1 MKIKRMLLSFAALG
15 ILTNSM
21 FAEGSSLPTNPQSRS
36 STAEGVQSQVESKQ
50 AEKATQLRKK
60 LLAEAALAIDDT
72 KKALAFLDKKNS
84 KEALAALERVTG
96 KLELIISREPGLAL
110 APIDMNVAVQDLLA
124 DPDTV
129 KVILKE
135 ARDLLG
141 HGEVQKVRPLLA
153 NLSSEMVFSTIN
165 IPLATYPQAIKA
177 VTRLIDENKL
187 NEAKTALEAALST
200 LIVTDVIIPLPVVRA
215 ELLLKEAEKL
225 AEKSSRSEK
234 DNESLSNHLSE
245 ARKQV
250 RLAEVLGYGQKKTYK
265 PIYEQIDQIEK
276 KSRGGKSGRGWF
288 DNIKKKVSELFG

>member
-141 HGEVQKVRPLLA
+141 DGEVQKARPLLA

-177 VTRLIDENKL
+177 VARLIDENML

-200 LIVTDVIIPLPVVRA
+200 LVVTDVIIPLPVLRA

-225 AEKSSRSEK
+225 AEKSNRSEK
-234 DNESLSNHLSE
+234 ENESLSNQLSE

-250 RLAEVLGYGQKKTYK
+250 RLAEVLGYGKKKTYK

>member
-36 STAEGVQSQVESKQ
+36 STAEGVQSQVESKL

-141 HGEVQKVRPLLA
+141 DGEVQKARPLLA

-177 VTRLIDENKL
+177 VARLIDENKL

-200 LIVTDVIIPLPVVRA
+200 LVVTDVIIPLPVLRA

-225 AEKSSRSEK
+225 AEKSNRSEK
-234 DNESLSNHLSE
+234 DNESLSNQLSE
-245 ARKQV
+245 VRKQV

-288 DNIKKKVSELFG
+288 DNIKKKVSELYG

>member
-141 HGEVQKVRPLLA
+141 DGEVQKVRPLLA

-177 VTRLIDENKL
+177 VARLIDENKL

-234 DNESLSNHLSE
+234 DNESLSNQLSE

>member
-15 ILTNSM
+15 VLTNSM

-141 HGEVQKVRPLLA
+141 DGEVQKVRPLLA

-177 VTRLIDENKL
+177 VARLIDENKL

-234 DNESLSNHLSE
+234 DNESLSNQLSE

>member
-1 MKIKRMLLSFAALG
+1 MKIKRILLSFAALG

-141 HGEVQKVRPLLA
+141 DGEVQKARPLLA

-177 VTRLIDENKL
+177 VARLIDENKL

-200 LIVTDVIIPLPVVRA
+200 LVATNVIIPLPVVRA

-225 AEKSSRSEK
+225 AENSSRSEK
-234 DNESLSNHLSE
+234 DNESLSNQLSE

>member
-1 MKIKRMLLSFAALG
+1 
-15 ILTNSM
+15 M

-141 HGEVQKVRPLLA
+141 DGEVQKARPLLA

-177 VTRLIDENKL
+177 VARLIDENKL

-200 LIVTDVIIPLPVVRA
+200 LVVTVVIIPLPVLRA

-225 AEKSSRSEK
+225 AEKSNRSEK
-234 DNESLSNHLSE
+234 DNESLSNQLSE

>member
-141 HGEVQKVRPLLA
+141 DGEVQKARPLLA

-177 VTRLIDENKL
+177 VARLIDENML

-200 LIVTDVIIPLPVVRA
+200 LVVTDVIIPLPVLRA

-234 DNESLSNHLSE
+234 DNESLSNQLSE

>member
-141 HGEVQKVRPLLA
+141 DGEVQKARPLLA

-177 VTRLIDENKL
+177 VARLIDENML

-200 LIVTDVIIPLPVVRA
+200 LVVTDVIIPLPVVRA

-225 AEKSSRSEK
+225 AENSSRSEK
-234 DNESLSNHLSE
+234 DNESLSNQLSE

>member
-1 MKIKRMLLSFAALG
+1 MKIKRILLSFAALG
-15 ILTNSM
+15 VLTNSM

-50 AEKATQLRKK
+50 AEKATQFRKK

-141 HGEVQKVRPLLA
+141 DGEVQKARSLLA

-177 VTRLIDENKL
+177 VARLIDENKL

-200 LIVTDVIIPLPVVRA
+200 LVVTDVIIPLPVVRA

-234 DNESLSNHLSE
+234 DNESLSNQLSE

>member
-1 MKIKRMLLSFAALG
+1 MKIKRILLSFAALG
-15 ILTNSM
+15 ILTNST

-141 HGEVQKVRPLLA
+141 DGEVQKARPLLA

-177 VTRLIDENKL
+177 VARLIDENKL

-200 LIVTDVIIPLPVVRA
+200 LIVTEVIIPLPVVRA

-234 DNESLSNHLSE
+234 DNESLSNQLSE

-276 KSRGGKSGRGWF
+276 KSRGGKSARGWF

>member
-141 HGEVQKVRPLLA
+141 DGEVQKARPLLA

-177 VTRLIDENKL
+177 VARLIDENKL

-225 AEKSSRSEK
+225 AENSSRSEK
-234 DNESLSNHLSE
+234 DNESLSNQLSE

>member
-1 MKIKRMLLSFAALG
+1 MKIKRILISFAMLG
-15 ILTNSM
+15 VLTNSM
-21 FAEGSSLPTNPQSRS
+21 FAEGSSLPTTPQSRS

-96 KLELIISREPGLAL
+96 KLELIISRQPGLAL

-141 HGEVQKVRPLLA
+141 DGEVQKARPLLA

-177 VTRLIDENKL
+177 VARLIDENKL

-200 LIVTDVIIPLPVVRA
+200 LVVNDVIVPLPVLRA

-225 AEKSSRSEK
+225 AEKSNRSEK
-234 DNESLSNHLSE
+234 ENESLSNQLSE

-288 DNIKKKVSELFG
+288 DNIKKKVSELFS

>member
-1 MKIKRMLLSFAALG
+1 MKIKRILLSFAALG
-15 ILTNSM
+15 VLTNSM

-141 HGEVQKVRPLLA
+141 DGEVQKARPLLA

-177 VTRLIDENKL
+177 VARLIDENKL

-200 LIVTDVIIPLPVVRA
+200 LVVTDVIIPLPVVRA

-234 DNESLSNHLSE
+234 DNESLSNQLSE

-250 RLAEVLGYGQKKTYK
+250 RLAEVLGYGQKKNYK

>member
-1 MKIKRMLLSFAALG
+1 MKIKRILLSFAALG

-129 KVILKE
+129 KVVLKE

-141 HGEVQKVRPLLA
+141 DGEVQKARPLLA

-177 VTRLIDENKL
+177 VARLIDENKL

-200 LIVTDVIIPLPVVRA
+200 LVVTDVIIPLPVVRA

-234 DNESLSNHLSE
+234 DNESLSNQLSE

>member
-141 HGEVQKVRPLLA
+141 DGEVQKARPLLA

-177 VTRLIDENKL
+177 VARLIDENKL

-200 LIVTDVIIPLPVVRA
+200 LVVTDVIIPLPVVRA

-225 AEKSSRSEK
+225 AENSSRSEK
-234 DNESLSNHLSE
+234 DNESLSNQLSE

>member
-1 MKIKRMLLSFAALG
+1 MKIKRILLSFATLG
-15 ILTNSM
+15 VLTNSM

-141 HGEVQKVRPLLA
+141 DGEVQKARPLLA

-177 VTRLIDENKL
+177 VARLIDENKL

-200 LIVTDVIIPLPVVRA
+200 LVVTDVIIPLPVVRA

-225 AEKSSRSEK
+225 AENSSRSEK
-234 DNESLSNHLSE
+234 DNESLSNQLSE
-245 ARKQV
+245 ARKHV

>member
-1 MKIKRMLLSFAALG
+1 MKIKRILLSFAALG
-15 ILTNSM
+15 ILTNST
-21 FAEGSSLPTNPQSRS
+21 FSEGSSLPTNPQSRS

-141 HGEVQKVRPLLA
+141 DGEVQKARPLLA

-177 VTRLIDENKL
+177 VARLIDENKL

-200 LIVTDVIIPLPVVRA
+200 LIVTEVIIPLPVVRA

-234 DNESLSNHLSE
+234 DNESLSNQLSE

>member
-1 MKIKRMLLSFAALG
+1 MKIKRILLSFAALG
-15 ILTNSM
+15 VLTNSM

-141 HGEVQKVRPLLA
+141 DGEVQKARPLLA

-177 VTRLIDENKL
+177 VARLIDENKL

-200 LIVTDVIIPLPVVRA
+200 LVVTDVIIPLPVVRA

-225 AEKSSRSEK
+225 AENSSRSEK
-234 DNESLSNHLSE
+234 DNESLSNQLSE

>member
-1 MKIKRMLLSFAALG
+1 MKIKRILLSFAALG
-15 ILTNSM
+15 VLTNSM
-21 FAEGSSLPTNPQSRS
+21 FAEGSSLPANPQSRS

-141 HGEVQKVRPLLA
+141 DGEVQKARPLLA

-177 VTRLIDENKL
+177 VARLIDENKL

-200 LIVTDVIIPLPVVRA
+200 LVVTDVIIPLPVVRA

-234 DNESLSNHLSE
+234 DNESLSNQLSE

>member
-141 HGEVQKVRPLLA
+141 DGEVQKARPLLA

-177 VTRLIDENKL
+177 VARLIDENKL

-234 DNESLSNHLSE
+234 DNESLSNQLSE

-250 RLAEVLGYGQKKTYK
+250 RLAEVLGYGQKKNYK

-276 KSRGGKSGRGWF
+276 KSRGGKSARGWF

>member
-141 HGEVQKVRPLLA
+141 DGEVQKARPLLA

-177 VTRLIDENKL
+177 VARLIDENML

-200 LIVTDVIIPLPVVRA
+200 LVVTDVIIPLPVLRA

-250 RLAEVLGYGQKKTYK
+250 RLAEVLGYGQKKNYK

-276 KSRGGKSGRGWF
+276 KSRGGKSARGWF

>member
-1 MKIKRMLLSFAALG
+1 MKIKRILLSFATLG
-15 ILTNSM
+15 VLTNSM

-141 HGEVQKVRPLLA
+141 DGEVQKARPLLA

-177 VTRLIDENKL
+177 VARLIDENKL

-234 DNESLSNHLSE
+234 DNESLSNQLSE

>member
-1 MKIKRMLLSFAALG
+1 MKIKRILLSFAALG

-141 HGEVQKVRPLLA
+141 DGEVQKARQLLA

-177 VTRLIDENKL
+177 VARLIDENKL

-200 LIVTDVIIPLPVVRA
+200 LVVTDVIIPLPVVRA

-225 AEKSSRSEK
+225 AENSSRSEK
-234 DNESLSNHLSE
+234 DNESLSNQLSE

>member
-1 MKIKRMLLSFAALG
+1 MKVKRMLLSFAALG

-141 HGEVQKVRPLLA
+141 DGEVQKARPLLA

-177 VTRLIDENKL
+177 VGRLIDENKL

-200 LIVTDVIIPLPVVRA
+200 LVVTDVIIPLPVVRA

-234 DNESLSNHLSE
+234 DNESLSNQLSE

>member
-141 HGEVQKVRPLLA
+141 DGEVQKARPLLA

-177 VTRLIDENKL
+177 VARLIDENKL

-200 LIVTDVIIPLPVVRA
+200 LVVTDVIIPLPVLRA

-225 AEKSSRSEK
+225 AEKSNRSEK
-234 DNESLSNHLSE
+234 ENESLSNQLSE

-250 RLAEVLGYGQKKTYK
+250 RLAEVLGYGKKKTYK

>member
-1 MKIKRMLLSFAALG
+1 MKIKRILLSFAALG
-15 ILTNSM
+15 VLTNSM

-141 HGEVQKVRPLLA
+141 DGEVQKARPLLA

-177 VTRLIDENKL
+177 VARLIDENKL

-200 LIVTDVIIPLPVVRA
+200 LVVTDVIIPLPVVRA

-225 AEKSSRSEK
+225 AENSSRSEK
-234 DNESLSNHLSE
+234 DNESLSNQLSE
-245 ARKQV
+245 AHKQV

-265 PIYEQIDQIEK
+265 AIYEQIKQIEK

>member
-1 MKIKRMLLSFAALG
+1 MKIKRILLSFAALG
-15 ILTNSM
+15 VLTNSM

-141 HGEVQKVRPLLA
+141 DGEVQKARPLLA

-177 VTRLIDENKL
+177 VARLIDENKL

-200 LIVTDVIIPLPVVRA
+200 LVVTDVIIPLPVVRA

-225 AEKSSRSEK
+225 AENSSRSEK

-250 RLAEVLGYGQKKTYK
+250 RLAEVLGYGQKKNYK

-276 KSRGGKSGRGWF
+276 KSRGGKSARGWF

>member
-1 MKIKRMLLSFAALG
+1 MKIKRILLSFAALG
-15 ILTNSM
+15 ILTNST

-141 HGEVQKVRPLLA
+141 DGEVQKARPLLA

-177 VTRLIDENKL
+177 VARLIDENKL

-234 DNESLSNHLSE
+234 DNESLSNQLSE

-265 PIYEQIDQIEK
+265 PIYEQLDQIEK

-288 DNIKKKVSELFG
+288 DNIKKKVSELYG

>member
-1 MKIKRMLLSFAALG
+1 MKIKRILLSFATLG

-141 HGEVQKVRPLLA
+141 DGEVQKARPLLA

-177 VTRLIDENKL
+177 VARLIDENKL

-200 LIVTDVIIPLPVVRA
+200 LVVTDVIIPLPVVRA
-215 ELLLKEAEKL
+215 EILLNEAEKL
-225 AEKSSRSEK
+225 AENSSRSKK
-234 DNESLSNHLSE
+234 DNESLSNYLSE

-250 RLAEVLGYGQKKTYK
+250 RLAEVLGYGQKKNYK
-265 PIYEQIDQIEK
+265 PIYELIDQIEK

>member
-141 HGEVQKVRPLLA
+141 DGEVQKARPLLA

-177 VTRLIDENKL
+177 VGRLIDENKL

-200 LIVTDVIIPLPVVRA
+200 LVVTDVIIPLPVVRA

-250 RLAEVLGYGQKKTYK
+250 RLAEVLGYGQKKNYK

-276 KSRGGKSGRGWF
+276 KSRGGKSARGWF